1 MVALGPIRSTAIDGL
16 SEKLPFDQI
25 YGQFFLLLEAPC
37 LAVIDDCIAP
47 CAPHWD
53 SAIGDSF
60 DSFDINIG
68 EISDQDGYC
77 CRVNRNFYFIYVPVP
92 VINRIITVCITVT
105 VPTRLPGL
113 PDTGLYGDGT

>member
-1 MVALGPIRSTAIDGL
+1 MAGMAINTVYGVNLIQNFFLARVISLMVALGPIRSTAIDGL

-25 YGQFFLLLEAPC
+25 YGQFFLPLEAPC

-60 DSFDINIG
+60 DSFDISIG

-77 CRVNRNFYFIYVPVP
+77 CRVNRNFYFIYVPV
-92 VINRIITVCITVT
+92 
-105 VPTRLPGL
+105 
-113 PDTGLYGDGT
+113 